1 MFNKRLVY
9 LVIVFV
15 ALAALIAACGP
26 GASGGGGGGGTNE
39 VNVTLTATEF
49 KYDPNTITA
58 SPGQKVNVTLVN
70 KGTVI
75 HTFVLPEAGITSSN
89 PIKAEA
95 GKTATGSFT
104 APAAGTYTFYCD
116 QPGHKEAGM
125 TGTLT
130 VK

>member
-9 LVIVFV
+9 LVIVIV

-75 HTFVLPEAGITSSN
+75 HTFVLTEANIT
-89 PIKAEA
+89 ITAQA
-95 GKTATGSFT
+95 GQTATGSFT
-104 APAAGTYTFYCD
+104 APAAGTYTFFCD

>member
-1 MFNKRLVY
+1 MISKRFAI
-9 LVIVFV
+9 LVIVIV

-26 GASGGGGGGGTNE
+26 GATSGGGGGGGSNDL
-39 VNVTLTATEF
+39 NVTITATEF
-49 KYDPNTITA
+49 KYDPNTISA

-75 HTFVLPEAGITSSN
+75 HTFVL
-89 PIKAEA
+89 AEA
-95 GKTATGSFT
+95 NVTITAQAGQSATGSFT
-104 APAAGTYTFYCD
+104 APAAGTYTFFCD
-116 QPGHKEAGM
+116 QPGHKDAGM

>member
-1 MFNKRLVY
+1 MLTKKFAVLVF
-9 LVIVFV
+9 VIV

-26 GASGGGGGGGTNE
+26 GSSGGGGGGGAND
-39 VNVTLTATEF
+39 VNVTITATEF

-70 KGTVI
+70 KGAVK
-75 HTFVLPEAGITSSN
+75 HTFVITEANINIT
-89 PIKAEA
+89 ADV
-95 GKTATGSFT
+95 GQTATGSFT
-104 APAAGTYTFYCD
+104 APAAGTYTFFCD
-116 QPGHKEAGM
+116 QPGHKDAGM